1 MNYSDRASAG
11 INSSFATTLPSPP
24 PHFPITQKIKDFKI
38 PLAILMEQLEK
49 RNEEIGLEST
59 DELKRI
65 TRIKA
70 CHKLISSTDEIDKE
84 YKRKAMFDSVKE
96 KKSKIIFLTFKIEVL
111 TNR

>member
-24 PHFPITQKIKDFKI
+24 PDFPITRKRKDFKI

-96 KKSKIIFLTFKIEVL
+96 KKSKIL
-111 TNR
+111 